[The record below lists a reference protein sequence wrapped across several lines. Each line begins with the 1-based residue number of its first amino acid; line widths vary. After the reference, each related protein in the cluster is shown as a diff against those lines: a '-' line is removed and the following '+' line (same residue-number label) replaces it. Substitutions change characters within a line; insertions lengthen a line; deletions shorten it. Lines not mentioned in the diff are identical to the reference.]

1 MHPLFLLP
9 AILAGF
15 FAGAFTTGKKKP
27 EVEITPLGLPL
38 EPWERFVAVM
48 AVYPKGHVDKRYK
61 LGAFGMDA
69 RKLKDVGAMT
79 TACKGVYGTEEG
91 VWMGKWTPGLTEA
104 AFLGSMPLQYAVF
117 VRSMLAAA
125 PKVSR
130 FVGVLVVGVGAEERD
145 CTLSGLLGVAHAA
158 GEAGV
163 ESWVSDPAIRRR
175 FKRTTDTFVR
185 TNGIF

>member
-15 FAGAFTTGKKKP
+15 FAGTFTKKKP
-27 EVEITPLGLPL
+27 TVTIAPLGLPV
-38 EPWERFVAVM
+38 EAWESFVSVM
-48 AVYPKGHVDKRYK
+48 AVYPKGHIDPRYK

-79 TACKGVYGTEEG
+79 TAVKGVYGTEDG
-91 VWMGKWTPGLTEA
+91 VWMGSWAPGLTEA
-104 AFLGSMPLQYAVF
+104 AFLGSMPVQYAVF
-117 VRSMLAAA
+117 VRSMKAAA
-125 PKVSR
+125 PKVSK
-130 FVGVLVVGVGAEERD
+130 FVGVPVEGVGAGER

-163 ESWVSDPAIRRR
+163 ESWVSEPAIRRR